1 MRFPR
6 AMAGACLTLA
16 VLATACGGG
25 GEEGGAEGGGGGG
38 EPIQF
43 WSTFI
48 EPDRVETQN
57 NIIEAFTEATGVEV
71 ELVTIEEDELPQQII
86 ANAASGTLPEVISH
100 SLDFTAGW
108 AQQGL
113 IDPEAANAVV
123 ESLGRDT
130 FNERALE
137 LATVEDQVASVPS
150 DAWGQLLV
158 YRRDLFEQA
167 GLEPPDTYERILAAA
182 EALNDPAGQR
192 FGITASTD
200 PADVF
205 TQQTF
210 EHFALANGCRLVD
223 GDEVALNSPEC
234 VEAID
239 TYRTLITDYSPGS
252 VQSVDTTRSTYFA
265 GQAAM
270 LLWSPYILD
279 EMAGL
284 RQDTLPNCPECADNP
299 RFLAE
304 NSGFVPAFSGSGGEP
319 SQYGQVNYF
328 AIGAGSDTEPAQQFV
343 EYLLSDGYLD
353 WLSIAPEAQFPM
365 RSGTAED
372 AELYVN
378 EWQNLEIG
386 VDEKAPLSE
395 VYDQEVIDTLVSGTE
410 QFDRWG
416 FEAGYGTLVSSVY
429 ESLIVPQTLAEVLE
443 GGLDAEGAAEQ
454 LSTEAAEQLEQLDAG

>member
-6 AMAGACLTLA
+6 AMAGAGLALA

-25 GEEGGAEGGGGGG
+25 SEEGGAEGGAG

-43 WSTFI
+43 WSTFV
-48 EPDRVETQN
+48 EPDRVERQN
-57 NIIEAFTEATGVEV
+57 AMIAKFTEATGVEV
-71 ELVTIEEDELPQQII
+71 ELVTIAEDELPQQMI
-86 ANAASGTLPEVISH
+86 ANVASGTLPEVIAH
-100 SLDFTAGW
+100 SLEFTSGW
-108 AQQGL
+108 AEQGL
-113 IDPEAANAVV
+113 IDAAAANAVV
-123 ESLGRDT
+123 ENLGRDT

-137 LATVEDQVASVPS
+137 LATVEDQVASVPA
-150 DAWGQLLV
+150 DAWGQLLI
-158 YRRDLFEQA
+158 YRRDLFEEA

-182 EALNDPAGQR
+182 EALHDPGGQI

-210 EHFALANGCRLVD
+210 EHFALANGCRLID
-223 GDEVALNSPEC
+223 GDEIALNSPEC
-234 VEAID
+234 VEAIE

-299 RFLAE
+299 LFLAE
-304 NSGFVPAFSGSGGEP
+304 NSGFIPAFSGSGGEP

-343 EYLLSDGYLD
+343 EFLLSDGYLD

-365 RSGTAED
+365 RTGTEED
-372 AELYVN
+372 PELYAT
-378 EWQNLEIG
+378 EWRNLEIG
-386 VDEKAPLSE
+386 VDDKAPLSE
-395 VYDQEVIDTLVSGTE
+395 VYPEDVIDTLVEGTE

-416 FEAGYGTLVSSVY
+416 FEAGYGSLVSSLY
-429 ESLIVPQTLAEVLE
+429 ESLIVPQTLAEVLD
-443 GGLDAEGAAEQ
+443 GGLEPEAAAEQ
-454 LSTEAAEQLEQLDAG
+454 LSTEATEQLEQLDAG

>member
-1 MRFPR
+1 MI
-6 AMAGACLTLA
+6 AK
-16 VLATACGGG
+16 
-25 GEEGGAEGGGGGG
+25 
-38 EPIQF
+38 
-43 WSTFI
+43 
-48 EPDRVETQN
+48 
-57 NIIEAFTEATGVEV
+57 FTEATGVEV
-71 ELVTIEEDELPQQII
+71 ELVTIAEDELPQQMI
-86 ANAASGTLPEVISH
+86 ANVASGTLPEVIAH
-100 SLDFTAGW
+100 SLEFTSGW
-108 AQQGL
+108 AEQGL
-113 IDPEAANAVV
+113 IDAAAANAVV
-123 ESLGRDT
+123 ENLGRDT

-137 LATVEDQVASVPS
+137 LATVEDQVASVPA
-150 DAWGQLLV
+150 DAWGQLLI
-158 YRRDLFEQA
+158 YRRDLFEEA

-182 EALNDPAGQR
+182 EALHDPGGQI

-210 EHFALANGCRLVD
+210 EHFALANGCRLID
-223 GDEVALNSPEC
+223 GDEIALNSPEC
-234 VEAID
+234 VEAIE

-299 RFLAE
+299 LFLAE
-304 NSGFVPAFSGSGGEP
+304 NSGFIPAFSGSGGEP

-343 EYLLSDGYLD
+343 EFLLSDGYLD

-365 RSGTAED
+365 RTGTEED
-372 AELYVN
+372 PELYAT
-378 EWQNLEIG
+378 EWRNLEIG
-386 VDEKAPLSE
+386 VDDKAPLSE
-395 VYDQEVIDTLVSGTE
+395 VYPEDVIDTLVEGTE

-416 FEAGYGTLVSSVY
+416 FEAGYGSLVSSLY
-429 ESLIVPQTLAEVLE
+429 ESLIVPQTLAEVLD
-443 GGLDAEGAAEQ
+443 GGLEPEAAAEQ
-454 LSTEAAEQLEQLDAG
+454 LSTEATEQLEQLDAG